1 MLLVDRTHVAVTEER
16 PLIETVS
23 VYEVEDVDH
32 SQRLWEAYHAVH
44 EAGGVRRNFVLPH
57 PEDARRFVV
66 TREIDDFDQA
76 RTYLASPAR
85 QGRMKEARV
94 VDCVDYL
101 PRA

>member
-1 MLLVDRTHVAVTEER
+1 M
-16 PLIETVS
+16 IETVS

-32 SQRLWEAYHAVH
+32 WQRVWEANDSAH
-44 EAGGVRRNFVLPH
+44 EAGGVRRKLVLPH

-66 TREIDDFDQA
+66 VREFDDLDRA
-76 RTYLASPAR
+76 RTYLGSASR
-85 QGRMKEARV
+85 QGRMKEGRV